1 MIVIFSIIAVVAAV
15 SLYDYFVSKNWQQI
29 TSSVR
34 NETVFEKRNK
44 EYGAFKIR
52 RDYDRNMVAIM
63 GVFILGTG
71 ALFAAYEGFKKPQ
84 LTNRIVP
91 EKRVILDDTTVLVFI
106 KNKTDDNKQR
116 VTRSPKDENKTASTP
131 IVENLPP
138 QVVDLP
144 LDTTTVKALDDN
156 QTAGN
161 TNQAGTGGNFGGDNT
176 KGKDGDG
183 EGGDGDKND
192 KTDGEA
198 VGGLDVDAQ
207 FPGGY
212 DAMSAF
218 IQQHLDFPQ
227 ELIESGE
234 EGGKCYLRFIV
245 DTNGKISDVHVLR
258 GVAGYPSC
266 EKAAIKVIKAMPNWI
281 PGKIKNRAVKS
292 YFDLPINFSLK

>member
-106 KNKTDDNKQR
+106 KNKTDDNKQKAAQK
-116 VTRSPKDENKTASTP
+116 TKESSPERP

-144 LDTTTVKALDDN
+144 LDTTTVKALAEN
-156 QTAGN
+156 ETAGN
-161 TNQAGTGGNFGGDNT
+161 TNQAGTGGSFSGGNH
-176 KGKDGDG
+176 KEGEGDGDG
-183 EGGDGDKND
+183 GGDKNNN
-192 KTDGEA
+192 TDDN
-198 VGGLDVDAQ
+198 VVDGLDVDAQ

-212 DAMSAF
+212 DAMAAF

-234 EGGKCYLRFIV
+234 GGGKCYLRFIV

-266 EKAAIKVIKAMPNWI
+266 EKEAVKVIKAMPNWI
-281 PGKIKNRAVKS
+281 PGKVKNRAVKS
-292 YFDLPINFSLK
+292 YFDLPIDFSLK